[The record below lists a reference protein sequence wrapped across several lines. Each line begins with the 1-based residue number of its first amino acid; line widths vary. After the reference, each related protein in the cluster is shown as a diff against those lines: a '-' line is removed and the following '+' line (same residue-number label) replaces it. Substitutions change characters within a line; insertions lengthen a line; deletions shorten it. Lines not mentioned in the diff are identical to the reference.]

1 MSMIEIEFA
10 GWLKTTK
17 NFADSTIAIYMRALN
32 LLDNYMRELT
42 FGERGVEYPYT
53 IQLEDIEQFAENQRI
68 MWKEARTVNNY
79 LAWIRMFLKYCLHV
93 GLQVLDYRR
102 ILFAKEPEYKIHAL
116 DEWEMKML
124 LEYMRNDKSKDEIIR
139 LRDYAIGLV
148 LTYGWL
154 RVSELCSLKVE
165 DIKENLQVVGK
176 GGSRR
181 LVYLYQSHIKVIE
194 LYLFL
199 RRKIIQSDYVFVSH
213 SHNSLGKPLSRNA
226 VEDMI
231 KKAWKKVWITVWP
244 HKLRHTCAT
253 QMLENGGNIVYIW
266 QILWHKNIQTT
277 QTYLDYSNSELRK
290 TQHLIPEI

>member
-1 MSMIEIEFA
+1 MSMMEIEFA
-10 GWLKTTK
+10 GWLKNTK
-17 NFADSTIAIYMRALN
+17 NFATSTIEIYLRALK

-53 IQLEDIEQFAENQRI
+53 IELEDIEQFAENQRVQG
-68 MWKEARTVNNY
+68 KEVRTVNNY
-79 LAWIRMFLKYCLHV
+79 LAWIKMYLKYCLHV

-102 ILFAKEPEYKIHAL
+102 VLFAKEPEYKIQAL
-116 DEWEMKML
+116 PEEEMKRL
-124 LEYMRNDKSKDEIIR
+124 LEFMRNDTSKDEIIR
-139 LRDYAIGLV
+139 LRDYAMWLI
-148 LTYGWL
+148 LTYWWL
-154 RVSELCSLKVE
+154 RVSELTNLKIE
-165 DIKENLQVVGK
+165 DIKENMQVVWK

-181 LVYLYQSHIKVIE
+181 LVYLYQSHIKVVE

-199 RRKIIQSDYVFVSH
+199 RRRFVQSDYVFVSH
-213 SHNSLGKPLSRNA
+213 SRNSLGKPLSRVT
-226 VEDMI
+226 VEEII

-253 QMLENGGNIVYIW
+253 QMLEKWGNIVYIS